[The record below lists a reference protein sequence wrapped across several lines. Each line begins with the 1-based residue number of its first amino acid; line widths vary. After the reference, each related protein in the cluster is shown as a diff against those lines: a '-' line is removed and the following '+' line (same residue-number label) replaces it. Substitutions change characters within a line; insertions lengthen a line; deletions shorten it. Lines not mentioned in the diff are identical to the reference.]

1 MTRLEF
7 LKNRLRKY
15 YEAEAAVLR
24 GQEYQLENRRLQR
37 PQLKYVQDM
46 IATLEDEIAAI
57 ELVGGRTKQVVFI

>member
-57 ELVGGRTKQVVFI
+57 ELIGGRTKQVVFI